1 MATILAYTSPALG
14 HLLPMSALLS
24 ELSGRGHRIHVRTLS
39 AGVPT
44 GRRLGF
50 HTEAIDA
57 RIEAVTMEDW
67 RAPNGL
73 AALKVSIGVLCG
85 RAAYEVNDL
94 RRALAQVQPEVLI
107 IDVNCWGAQS
117 VADAAGIPW
126 LVFSPYTPFLTSRGA
141 PPFGPGLKPLPGV
154 VGRLRDSAVR
164 PVVTGLLERAMLP
177 ALNKVRADVGAPEV
191 RPSDEFLRRAALML
205 VATGE
210 PFEYPHPDWGASVQL
225 IGPCA
230 VDPGPHTVPDWLAAI
245 DEPIV
250 LVTISSE
257 PQADGRL
264 VLAAMDA
271 LADDPVHVVATFP
284 AGLPENVPVPAN
296 ATVRGFVP
304 HGPVLDR
311 AVCAVTHGGMG
322 ATQKALAKA
331 VPVCV
336 VPFGRDQLEVARRVE
351 VSCCGTR
358 LPVKKLTPARLRDGA
373 AGDTTGTCETRGHPS
388 GARGHRPRLMN
399 LVELIEQRII
409 SAQQHS
415 GPKPMPGD
423 KAVQAVT
430 GQQPGAD

>member
-1 MATILAYTSPALG
+1 VATILAYTSPALG

-24 ELSGRGHRIHVRTLS
+24 ELSGRGHRVHVRTLS
-39 AGVPT
+39 SGVPT
-44 GRRLGF
+44 GRRFGF

-67 RAPNGL
+67 RAPNVL
-73 AALKVSIGVLCG
+73 AALRVSIGVFCR
-85 RAAYEVNDL
+85 RAAYEIDDL
-94 RRALAQVQPEVLI
+94 RRALAQVQPEALI

-126 LVFSPYTPFLTSRGA
+126 LVFSPYTPFLSSRGV

-154 VGRLRDSAVR
+154 MGRIRDSALR
-164 PVVTGLLERAMLP
+164 PVLTGLLERTMLP
-177 ALNKVRADVGAPEV
+177 ALNKVRADAGAPGIKS
-191 RPSDEFLRRAALML
+191 SDEFLRRAALIL
-205 VATGE
+205 VATAE

-230 VDPGPHTVPDWLAAI
+230 VDPGPGTVPDWLSAI
-245 DEPIV
+245 EQPIV
-250 LVTISSE
+250 LVTTSSE
-257 PQADGRL
+257 PQADARL
-264 VLAAMDA
+264 VLAAMAA
-271 LADDPVHVVATFP
+271 LADDPVHVVATVP

-351 VSCCGTR
+351 VACCGTR
-358 LPVKKLTPARLRDGA
+358 LPAKKLSPARLRDKVHQARTMTAGARRVA
-373 AGDTTGTCETRGHPS
+373 AGFAGTGGV
-388 GARGHRPRLMN
+388 ARGA
-399 LVELIEQRII
+399 ELIEQRII
-409 SAQQHS
+409 SASQHP
-415 GPKPMPGD
+415 GPKPMP
-423 KAVQAVT
+423 
-430 GQQPGAD
+430 